1 MNTQTGL
8 QPKTAIGPCDQRQA
22 VRRLRLAAAK
32 QRESEARRQWIRA
45 ATRC

>member
-1 MNTQTGL
+1 MNTQSGL
-8 QPKTAIGPCDQRQA
+8 QPKTAIEPCGQRQV
-22 VRRLRLAAAK
+22 VRQLRLAAAK